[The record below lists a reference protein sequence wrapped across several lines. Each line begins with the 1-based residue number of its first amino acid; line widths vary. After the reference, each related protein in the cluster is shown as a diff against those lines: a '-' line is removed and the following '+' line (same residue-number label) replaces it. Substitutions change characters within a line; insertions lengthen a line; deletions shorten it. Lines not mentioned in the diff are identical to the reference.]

1 MKISIDKEILGE
13 FPDAAIGYLAAEI
26 EVRDSDPYVE
36 SVKSALQ
43 KKMNEIGISADTMMD
58 HPDVRRWR
66 DVFGKMGVKP
76 SKYRS
81 SLEALLRR
89 LFKDDMWN
97 VSNVV
102 DLYNCVSV
110 LNLLPMG
117 AHDLAKLK
125 GGLILRRGRAG
136 EKFHP
141 LGGDEIEVDPRNILY
156 ADEEKVACWL
166 WNHRDAREACVT
178 GETKQAV
185 FMIDHAFDTEWRTV
199 AQGVAALSGELERIG
214 AKIIASGVVDAQ
226 NPLAEIDLAQR

>member
-36 SVKSALQ
+36 SMKSTLQ
-43 KKMNEIGISADTMMD
+43 RKMNEIGISADTMMD

-66 DVFGKMGVKP
+66 EVFGKMGVKP

-89 LFKDDMWN
+89 LFKGEMWN

-141 LGGDEIEVDPRNILY
+141 LGGDVIEVDPRNILY
-156 ADEEKVACWL
+156 ADDEKVTCWL
-166 WNHRDAREACVT
+166 WNHRDARESCVT

-199 AQGVAALSGELERIG
+199 AQGVAALSGELEKIG
-214 AKIIASGVVDAQ
+214 AKIIASGVVDVK
-226 NPLAEIDLAQR
+226 NPLAEIDMAQR

>member
-1 MKISIDKEILGE
+1 MKISIAKEILGE

-26 EVRDSDPYVE
+26 EVRDSDLYVE
-36 SVKSALQ
+36 GMKSTLQ
-43 KKMNEIGISADTMMD
+43 RKMNEIGISADTMMD

-89 LFKDDMWN
+89 LFKGEMWN
-97 VSNVV
+97 VSDVV

-110 LNLLPMG
+110 LNLMPMG

-141 LGGDEIEVDPRNILY
+141 LGGDEIEVNPRNILY
-156 ADEEKVACWL
+156 ADEEKVTCWL

-178 GETKQAV
+178 GDTKQAV

-199 AQGVAALSGELERIG
+199 AQGVAALSGELEKIG
-214 AKIIASGVVDAQ
+214 AKIIASGVVDVK
-226 NPLAEIDLAQR
+226 NPLAEIDIKQR

>member
-26 EVRDSDPYVE
+26 EVCGSDPYVE
-36 SVKSALQ
+36 SVKGTLQ
-43 KKMNEIGISADTMMD
+43 RKMNEIGISADTMMD

-89 LFKDDMWN
+89 LFKGEMWN

-125 GGLILRRGRAG
+125 GGLVLRRGRAG

-141 LGGDEIEVDPRNILY
+141 LGGEEIEVDPRNILY

-199 AQGVAALSGELERIG
+199 AQGVASLSGELEKIG
-214 AKIIASGVVDAQ
+214 AKIIASGVVDVK

>member
-26 EVRDSDPYVE
+26 EVCGSDPYVE
-36 SVKSALQ
+36 SVKGTLQ
-43 KKMNEIGISADTMMD
+43 RKMNEIGISADTMMD

-89 LFKDDMWN
+89 LFKGEMWN

-125 GGLILRRGRAG
+125 GGLVLRRGRAG

-141 LGGDEIEVDPRNILY
+141 LGGEEIEVDPRNILY

-199 AQGVAALSGELERIG
+199 AQGVASLSGELKKIG
-214 AKIIASGVVDAQ
+214 AKIIASGVVDVK

>member
-1 MKISIDKEILGE
+1 MKISIDKEILNE

-36 SVKSALQ
+36 SVKNTLQ
-43 KKMNEIGISADTMMD
+43 RKMNEIGISADTMMN

-89 LFKDDMWN
+89 LFKDEMWN

-125 GGLILRRGRAG
+125 GGLTLRRGRAG

-156 ADEEKVACWL
+156 ADEEKVTCWL

-199 AQGVAALSGELERIG
+199 AQGVAALGGELEKIG
-214 AKIIASGVVDAQ
+214 AKIIASGVVDAK
-226 NPLAEIDLAQR
+226 NPVAEIDLPQR

>member
-1 MKISIDKEILGE
+1 MKISIDKEILNE
-13 FPDAAIGYLAAEI
+13 FPDAAIGYLVAEI

-36 SVKSALQ
+36 SVKNTLQ
-43 KKMNEIGISADTMMD
+43 RKMNEIGISADTMMN

-89 LFKDDMWN
+89 LFKDEMWN

-125 GGLILRRGRAG
+125 GGLTLRRGRVG

-156 ADEEKVACWL
+156 ADEERIACWL
-166 WNHRDAREACVT
+166 WNHRDAREVCVT
-178 GETKQAV
+178 GDTKQAV

-199 AQGVAALSGELERIG
+199 EQGVAALAGELEKIG
-214 AKIIASGVVDAQ
+214 AKIIASGVVDAK
-226 NPLAEIDLAQR
+226 NPLAEIDIVQR

>member
-1 MKISIDKEILGE
+1 MKISIDKEILNE

-26 EVRDSDPYVE
+26 EVHDSDPYVE
-36 SVKSALQ
+36 SVKSTLQ
-43 KKMNEIGISADTMMD
+43 RKMNEIGISADTMMD

-89 LFKDDMWN
+89 LFKGEMWN

-141 LGGDEIEVDPRNILY
+141 LGGDEIEVDQRNILY
-156 ADEEKVACWL
+156 ADEEKVTCWL

-178 GETKQAV
+178 GETKRAV

-199 AQGVAALSGELERIG
+199 AQGVVALSGELEKIG
-214 AKIIASGVVDAQ
+214 AKIIASGVVDVK
-226 NPLAEIDLAQR
+226 NPLAEIELEQR